1 MKHPASFAIAA
12 VMCTPMLRAAPAAD
26 SLTVCRSAVESREIR
41 IHRQA
46 DGGCRVDYVKDGS
59 TRTLWSA
66 RGDPLY
72 CDSRAAELA
81 ARLERG
87 GLNCEVGGAGASAAA
102 GKARNE
108 RASPA
113 ATTRRPVPTDR
124 SELTVAQ
131 IGAANQ
137 WLQQRVRS
145 LNARQAV
152 SDGPEAKRFS
162 DKPDFLAAAD
172 VDADGRTDLVLGWG
186 WASFRCDGTFL
197 TVLLN
202 DATDAQPSYRAAEA
216 ELPGN
221 CGAKGWLA
229 SVQEAEAQR
238 VVIRLQQR
246 YPGSDNVQQVSA
258 SVNHDGRFTFFD
270 PSGRPGSLVA
280 IEKALPLKGEG
291 R

>member
-1 MKHPASFAIAA
+1 M
-12 VMCTPMLRAAPAAD
+12 
-26 SLTVCRSAVESREIR
+26 
-41 IHRQA
+41 
-46 DGGCRVDYVKDGS
+46 
-59 TRTLWSA
+59 
-66 RGDPLY
+66 
-72 CDSRAAELA
+72 
-81 ARLERG
+81 
-87 GLNCEVGGAGASAAA
+87 
-102 GKARNE
+102 
-108 RASPA
+108 
-113 ATTRRPVPTDR
+113 
-124 SELTVAQ
+124 
-131 IGAANQ
+131 
-137 WLQQRVRS
+137 
-145 LNARQAV
+145 